1 MGSVMKSSIFVAALA
16 AAVLFSQ
23 GAVAEVLPTD
33 CSTDYVGGTA
43 PDLVNDKLKNGLREL
58 CFSEFAV
65 YHSGLTATP
74 LFVAQHL
81 TADIV
86 HRAKGVDRED
96 VFHAEPQ
103 LPSSERAELSH
114 YRKSGFDRGHMAAAA
129 DMASRKGQDES
140 FSLANMVPQK
150 PSLNRGD
157 WARIEDTTRSLAEG
171 YGEVYVVTGPVF
183 AGASL
188 SRIGGRVLVPTYVY
202 KAVYVPST
210 GQSSAWWADN
220 KTGGMEVVTI
230 DQLTARV
237 GADVFPAVPASS
249 KASLVK
255 LPLPPGAP
263 PITAG
268 ANGDTDI
275 TAAIPREQPKTKVS
289 VGNHGIAPKSESW
302 SDWVLAVLV
311 ALLEIVVK
319 IVWRA

>member
-1 MGSVMKSSIFVAALA
+1 MKSSFIAVAFA
-16 AAVLFSQ
+16 AQVLFSQ
-23 GAVAEVLPTD
+23 GAEAEVLPTD

-43 PDLVNDKLKNGLREL
+43 PDLANAKLKNGLREL

-86 HRAKGVDRED
+86 HRAKAVDRED

-129 DMASRKGQDES
+129 DMGTGKANDES

-157 WARIEDTTRSLAEG
+157 WAKIEGTTRSLAEG

-183 AGASL
+183 SGASL
-188 SRIGGRVLVPTYVY
+188 SRIGGRVLVPTSVY

-230 DQLTARV
+230 DQLTARI

-249 KASLVK
+249 KAALVK
-255 LPLPPGAP
+255 LPMP
-263 PITAG
+263 AG
-268 ANGDTDI
+268 ATPIAAGAYADTDV
-275 TAAIPREQPKTKVS
+275 TSAIPQEQTKAKVNVGTHGGDAKT
-289 VGNHGIAPKSESW
+289 ESW
-302 SDWVLAVLV
+302 WDWVLAVLV
-311 ALLEIVVK
+311 AVLEIAVK

>member
-1 MGSVMKSSIFVAALA
+1 MKSSFFAAALA

-23 GAVAEVLPTD
+23 GAAAEVLPTD

-43 PDLVNDKLKNGLREL
+43 PDLVNAKLKNGLREL

-86 HRAKGVDRED
+86 HRAKVVDRED

-103 LPSSERAELSH
+103 LAASERAELSH
-114 YRKSGFDRGHMAAAA
+114 YRKSGFDRGHMAPAA
-129 DMASRKGQDES
+129 DMATKTAQDQS

-157 WARIEDTTRSLAEG
+157 WAKVEDTTRDLAEG

-183 AGASL
+183 SGASL
-188 SRIGGRVLVPTYVY
+188 SRIGGRVLVPTFVY

-230 DQLTARV
+230 NQLTARV

-249 KASLVK
+249 KDKLVK
-255 LPLPPGAP
+255 LPIPPGAP
-263 PITAG
+263 LIAG
-268 ANGDTDI
+268 GAYVDTDI
-275 TAAIPREQPKTKVS
+275 TSAIPQEQTSDKVDVGKHRGAAKT
-289 VGNHGIAPKSESW
+289 ESW
-302 SDWVLAVLV
+302 WDWVLAVLV
-311 ALLEIVVK
+311 AVLEMAVK
-319 IVWRA
+319 IVWRG

>member
-1 MGSVMKSSIFVAALA
+1 MKSSFFAAALA
-16 AAVLFSQ
+16 ATVLFSQ
-23 GAVAEVLPTD
+23 GAASEVLPTD

-43 PDLVNDKLKNGLREL
+43 PDLVNAKLKNGLREL

-86 HRAKGVDRED
+86 HRAKAVDRVN
-96 VFHAEPQ
+96 VFHAEPR

-114 YRKSGFDRGHMAAAA
+114 YARSGFDRGHMAAAA
-129 DMASRKGQDES
+129 DMATTKGQDES

-150 PSLNRGD
+150 PSLNRKD
-157 WARIEDTTRSLAEG
+157 WAKIEDTTRDIAER

-183 AGASL
+183 SGASL

-230 DQLTARV
+230 DQLTDRV

-249 KASLVK
+249 KAALVK
-255 LPLPPGAP
+255 LPLPLGAP
-263 PITAG
+263 PITVA
-268 ANGDTDI
+268 ADTDTDV
-275 TAAIPREQPKTKVS
+275 TAAIPQEQTKAKVN
-289 VGNHGIAPKSESW
+289 GGGHAAAAKPESW
-302 SDWVLAVLV
+302 WDWVLAVLV
-311 ALLEIVVK
+311 AVLEIVVR
-319 IVWRA
+319 IVWRS